1 MHAGLKWCT
10 WPKARYA
17 GPVWCTWNGAKAVH
31 AGLQTRN
38 SHTLILNIKKQ
49 LFHTR
54 PYITLLDVLVLF
66 MVPSGEEFPPISPLQ
81 LLILYP
87 NLPKVLH
94 CLEMS
99 ALLLVGH

>member
-38 SHTLILNIKKQ
+38 SHT
-49 LFHTR
+49 
-54 PYITLLDVLVLF
+54 
-66 MVPSGEEFPPISPLQ
+66 
-81 LLILYP
+81 
-87 NLPKVLH
+87 
-94 CLEMS
+94 
-99 ALLLVGH
+99 

>member
-38 SHTLILNIKKQ
+38 SHTL
-49 LFHTR
+49 
-54 PYITLLDVLVLF
+54 LDVL
-66 MVPSGEEFPPISPLQ
+66 EKK
-81 LLILYP
+81 LIIRLM
-87 NLPKVLH
+87 LCVFIG
-94 CLEMS
+94 LEKS
-99 ALLLVGH
+99 ILRNY